1 MTIDASTRPAIEV
14 GAHSNRPLR
23 ERCGPAGRRG
33 DQTSGGGG
41 GGGKRWARGRYRPLA
56 YGPPARE
63 EAATRGAVEAPQ
75 SQPQPSPWAQCVRC
89 TGGVRFASPLLR
101 QPRGSATAVGTAVV
115 VVGAERPPIAW
126 GGCQGGGGVL
136 QWGRLIQGAGG
147 DPGGRSA
154 PKGGGRDRGVGVES
168 QAAWGGRGVA
178 HPGRSAWRT
187 LPRPQPKKQWCR
199 GTPCLVTQTKSRR
212 ARRHRRGVRVAMAAA
227 ATGARRGSAGW
238 RR

>member
-126 GGCQGGGGVL
+126 GGCQGGGGGCSSGEGSSRGQGVTQGEGAL
-136 QWGRLIQGAGG
+136 QRAGAETGVVGWRAKPRGGDAALHTRAAPLGAHCRDHSPRNSGAGG
-147 DPGGRSA
+147 PH
-154 PKGGGRDRGVGVES
+154 
-168 QAAWGGRGVA
+168 AW
-178 HPGRSAWRT
+178 
-187 LPRPQPKKQWCR
+187 
-199 GTPCLVTQTKSRR
+199 
-212 ARRHRRGVRVAMAAA
+212 
-227 ATGARRGSAGW
+227 
-238 RR
+238 